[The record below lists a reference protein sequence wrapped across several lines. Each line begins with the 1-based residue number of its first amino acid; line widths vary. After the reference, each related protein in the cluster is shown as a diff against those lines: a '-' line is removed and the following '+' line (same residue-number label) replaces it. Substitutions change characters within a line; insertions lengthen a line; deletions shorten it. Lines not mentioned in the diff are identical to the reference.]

1 MGISARVMYIHYT
14 QYIFI
19 TICNAKTDGRGS
31 AGPAKRNTGGSATRS
46 AYTSN
51 YLNWVVFF
59 GNAIRVNA
67 EPL

>member
-1 MGISARVMYIHYT
+1 MLKQT
-14 QYIFI
+14 
-19 TICNAKTDGRGS
+19 
-31 AGPAKRNTGGSATRS
+31 AGPAMRNTGGSATRS

-67 EPL
+67 EPLWLVISRQK